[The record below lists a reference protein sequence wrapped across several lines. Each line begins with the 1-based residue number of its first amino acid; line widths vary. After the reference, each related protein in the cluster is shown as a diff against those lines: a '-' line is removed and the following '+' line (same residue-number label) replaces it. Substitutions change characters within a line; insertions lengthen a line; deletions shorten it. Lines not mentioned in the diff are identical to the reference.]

1 MIQTTLIAVLLATI
15 YYTIIKYSFKLIY
28 RNKKT
33 ISIRFFRSLLLV
45 IGLTVIV
52 YSYLCQFGATREI
65 SKTLLQSG
73 SLIIALATFSCQQVL
88 GNVISGIVIS
98 STKPFDIGDKIT
110 LSSVGSVVVTG
121 VVMDINT
128 RHVSIKMADGKVA
141 LIANSLVDNY
151 VCVNENTL
159 ENNGYPFALECTYDS
174 DVDLA
179 MKLMKEQIEA
189 HPLTIETDLLQT
201 NVTCS
206 SLTANGFELK
216 AIIFTKTIADS
227 MKACSDLRVSIFKI
241 WKANGIELPYETLT
255 ILQG

>member
-1 MIQTTLIAVLLATI
+1 MIQITAIAVFLAII
-15 YYTIIKYSFKLIY
+15 YYTIIKYSFKLIF

-33 ISIRFFRSLLLV
+33 ISIRFLKSLLLV
-45 IGLTVIV
+45 VGLTIII
-52 YSYLCQFGATREI
+52 YSYLCQFDGTREI

-110 LSSVGSVVVTG
+110 LSSGGSPVVTG

-128 RHVSIKMADGKVA
+128 RHVSIKMTDGKVA

-159 ENNGYPFALECTYDS
+159 DNNGYPFALECTYDS

-179 MKLMKEQIEA
+179 MKLMREEIDK

-206 SLTANGFELK
+206 SLNANGFELK
-216 AIIFTKTIADS
+216 AIIFTRTIADS
-227 MKACSDLRVSIFKI
+227 MKACSDLRISIYKV
-241 WKANGIELPYETLT
+241 WKANNIELPYNTVT
-255 ILQG
+255 ILEG

>member
-1 MIQTTLIAVLLATI
+1 MIPATLVAIVLATI
-15 YYTIIKYSFKLIY
+15 YYTIIKYTFKFIY
-28 RNKKT
+28 RNKKS
-33 ISIRFFRSLLLV
+33 ISIRFFKSLLLV

-52 YSYLCQFGATREI
+52 YSYLCQFDATREI

-88 GNVISGIVIS
+88 SNVISGIVIS
-98 STKPFDIGDKIT
+98 SSKPFDIGDKIT
-110 LSSVGSVVVTG
+110 LSNGGSPIVTG

-151 VCVNENTL
+151 VCINENTL
-159 ENNGYPFALECTYDS
+159 ENNGYPFALECTYNS
-174 DVDLA
+174 DVGLA
-179 MKLMKEQIEA
+179 MKLMKEQIDA

-206 SLTANGFELK
+206 SLNANGFELK

-227 MKACSDLRVSIFKI
+227 MKACSDLRVSIFKV
-241 WKANGIELPYETLT
+241 WKENGIELPYNTIT
-255 ILQG
+255 ILRG

>member
-52 YSYLCQFGATREI
+52 YSYLCQFNATREI

-110 LSSVGSVVVTG
+110 LSSGGSVVVTG

-174 DVDLA
+174 DIDLA

-227 MKACSDLRVSIFKI
+227 MKACSDLRVSIFKV

-255 ILQG
+255 ILQV

>member
-1 MIQTTLIAVLLATI
+1 MIPATLVAIVLATI
-15 YYTIIKYSFKLIY
+15 YYTIIKYTFKFIY
-28 RNKKT
+28 RNKNS
-33 ISIRFFRSLLLV
+33 ISIRFFKSLLLV

-52 YSYLCQFGATREI
+52 YSYLCQFDATREI

-88 GNVISGIVIS
+88 SNGISGIVIS
-98 STKPFDIGDKIT
+98 SSKPFDIGDKIT
-110 LSSVGSVVVTG
+110 LSNGGSPIVTG

-151 VCVNENTL
+151 VCINENTL
-159 ENNGYPFALECTYDS
+159 ENNGYPFALECTYNS
-174 DVDLA
+174 DVGLA
-179 MKLMKEQIEA
+179 MKLMKEQIDA

-206 SLTANGFELK
+206 SLNANGFELK

-227 MKACSDLRVSIFKI
+227 MKACSDLRVSIFKV
-241 WKANGIELPYETLT
+241 WKENGIELPYNTIT
-255 ILQG
+255 ILRV

>member
-33 ISIRFFRSLLLV
+33 ISIRFFRSLLLI

-52 YSYLCQFGATREI
+52 YSYLCQFDTTREI

-110 LSSVGSVVVTG
+110 LSSGGSVVVTG